1 MKAKVGTA
9 QKDLD
14 KEVLG
19 ELALLVQGRHAS
31 QQTLLERYRRCSD
44 WKQACVIICRALG
57 DGRARRQ
64 SAYLTPPPGWLPP
77 TV

>member
-14 KEVLG
+14 EEVLG

-31 QQTLLERYRRCSD
+31 QQALLERNRRCSD
-44 WKQACVIICRALG
+44 WKQASVIICRALG

-64 SAYLTPPPGWLPP
+64 SACLTPPPGWLPP
-77 TV
+77 TL